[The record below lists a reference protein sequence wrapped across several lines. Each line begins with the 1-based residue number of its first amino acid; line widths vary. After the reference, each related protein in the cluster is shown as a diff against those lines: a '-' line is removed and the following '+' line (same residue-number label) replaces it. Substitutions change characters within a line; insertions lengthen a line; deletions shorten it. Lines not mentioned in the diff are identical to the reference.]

1 MRQGHLATLDHNTGE
16 LSLQMKK
23 FLTSLSLTAVACVT
37 SIPAHA
43 QEVKG
48 NAFDG
53 EKKAALCIGCHGIQG
68 FHTGFP
74 EVYKVPKISGQNPK
88 YIVAALNAYKK
99 GERKHPSMRGVASTL
114 SDQDMADL
122 SVYYANNGTFVRPP
136 MKTADGNPDAL
147 ALVAKGGCTSCHGE
161 NFSKPIDAGYPKI
174 AGQNSDYL
182 YYALKAY
189 KTEGVQQ
196 IGRAN
201 PIMGGVAKQ
210 FSNEELKILAEYVG
224 NLPGQL
230 QTVQP
235 SRFR

>member
-1 MRQGHLATLDHNTGE
+1 MRQGCLATLDHNTGE

-23 FLTSLSLTAVACVT
+23 FLTLLSFAAVACVT
-37 SIPAHA
+37 SYPAHA
-43 QEVKG
+43 QDVKG
-48 NAFDG
+48 NALDG
-53 EKKAALCIGCHGIQG
+53 ENKAALCIGCHGIQG

-74 EVYKVPKISGQNPK
+74 EVYKVPKISGQSPK
-88 YIVAALNAYKK
+88 YIVSALGAYKR
-99 GERKHPSMRGVASTL
+99 GERKHPSMRGVATTL

-122 SVYYANNGTFVRPP
+122 AAFYSNNGTFVRPP
-136 MKTADGNPDAL
+136 MKSTDGSPDAL
-147 ALVAKGGCTSCHGE
+147 ALVAKGGCTSCHGD
-161 NFSKPIDAGYPKI
+161 NFSKPIDASYPKI

-182 YYALKAY
+182 YFALKAY
-189 KTEGVQQ
+189 KTEGVAQ

-235 SRFR
+235 GRFR